1 MLKGQKNKIPVLVGT
16 GIVLSV
22 LLGSSFLAMG
32 MGGLLARWSSSEK
45 TPNTLSLNKEDANSV
60 VLPLVSLPPKQRSS
74 KLELIASGKKSR
86 DQYRA
91 RYLLASDLIELQQ
104 GEAALAWLEG
114 LELDYPVLA
123 SHIAFKRAQA
133 YEVMGE
139 QAQAEQAWKQLLSN
153 YQQQPV
159 AAEALLALG
168 KSNPE
173 YLNQAIS
180 QFPSHPRTHEIVRQR
195 LTEDPNQPALLLLLA
210 KHTPKAPGTDSIRNR
225 LVANYASVLTPQE
238 WEVIAQGYWQIGQY
252 KKASE
257 AYAKAPQT
265 PLSAYRVARG
275 LHLSGKKTE
284 ARTAYEQLI
293 TNFPDSKEIGLGL
306 KHLASLSKSTDA
318 LVYLDQIISKFP
330 EQAPEALLAKA
341 KILDRMESPQSAT
354 QARKSILTQYA
365 DSEVAAEYR
374 WQRAEEKAAEAN
386 FEQAW
391 QWAQPITTNNPDSS
405 LAPEAA
411 FWVGRWAAHL
421 GHQKEA
427 KAAFEHVLA
436 RYPESYYAWRSAHFL
451 GLDVGDFDTVR
462 WINPQVVRPQARP
475 IPPAGSDS
483 LKELYLLGQDLDAW
497 RIWQLE
503 LEDPQQPTV
512 AEQFTDGLIRLAIGD
527 HLKGINQIWSLKRR
541 EEPQEQEQW
550 QALRRESA
558 YWQALFPFPFL
569 KEIAYWSEQRK
580 LNPLL
585 VTGLIRQESRFE
597 TDIRSVAGATGLM
610 QLMPGTGKWVAQK
623 IDFNEYNLENP
634 NDNIKLG
641 TWYLDYT
648 HQQYNHNSLLAVA
661 SYNAGPG
668 NVAKWVEKYGFR
680 DPDTFIERI
689 PFPETKGYVEVV
701 FGNYWNYLRLYD
713 PSLAKKLRKYA
724 NHSQTLDLF
733 QKPGTDNGE
742 QGKVDQN

>member
-1 MLKGQKNKIPVLVGT
+1 MLKGQKNKIPMIAGT

-32 MGGLLARWSSSEK
+32 MGGLLARWSGSEK
-45 TPNTLSLNKEDANSV
+45 TPDALSLNREDANSV
-60 VLPLVSLPPKQRSS
+60 VLPLVSLPPQQRSS
-74 KLELIASGKKSR
+74 KLELIASGKESR
-86 DQYRA
+86 EQYRA
-91 RYLLASDLIELQQ
+91 RYLLASDLIELNQP
-104 GEAALAWLEG
+104 EKALTWLEG

-133 YEVMGE
+133 YEAMGE
-139 QAQAEQAWKQLLSN
+139 QASSEQAWKDILSN
-153 YQQQPV
+153 YQQQPI
-159 AAEALLALG
+159 AAEALFALG

-195 LTEDPNQPALLLLLA
+195 LKEDPNQPALLLLLA
-210 KHTPKAPGTDSIRNR
+210 KQTPKAPGMDSIRNR

-238 WEVIAQGYWQIGQY
+238 WEIIAQGYWETGQY
-252 KKASE
+252 KKASV
-257 AYAKAPQT
+257 AYTKAPKT
-265 PLSAYRVARG
+265 PTSAYRIARG
-275 LHLSGKKTE
+275 LHLSNNKTE
-284 ARTAYEQLI
+284 ARIAYKQLI
-293 TNFPDSKEIGLGL
+293 IDFPDAKENGLGL
-306 KHLASLSKSTDA
+306 KHLASLSQSKDA
-318 LVYLDQIISKFP
+318 LVYLDQVISKFR

-341 KILDRMESPQSAT
+341 KILDRMDSPESAT

-365 DSEVAAEYR
+365 DSEVAAKYR
-374 WQRAEEKAAEAN
+374 WQGAEEKAAEAN
-386 FEQAW
+386 FEEAW
-391 QWAQPITTNNPDSS
+391 QLAQPITTNNPDSS
-405 LAPEAA
+405 LAPEAG

-451 GLDVGDFDTVR
+451 GWDVGDFDTVR
-462 WINPQVVRPQARP
+462 RLKPQVVRPQARP
-475 IPPAGSDS
+475 LPPAGSDS

-497 RIWQLE
+497 RNWQVE
-503 LEDPQQPTV
+503 LKNPQELTV

-541 EEPQEQEQW
+541 EEPEEQEQW
-550 QALRRESA
+550 QALRGETA
-558 YWQALFPFPFL
+558 YWHALFPFPFL
-569 KEIAYWSEQRK
+569 KEIAYWSEQRE

-623 IDFNEYNLENP
+623 LDLKEYNLENP
-634 NDNIKLG
+634 NDNIRLG
-641 TWYLDYT
+641 TWYLDHT
-648 HQQYNHNSLLAVA
+648 HQQYNQNSLLAVA

-701 FGNYWNYLRLYD
+701 FGNYWNYLRLYE
-713 PSLAKKLRKYA
+713 PSIAKKLENHA
-724 NHSQTLDLF
+724 NHSQTLDLSEKSVIETKE
-733 QKPGTDNGE
+733 QETVDN
-742 QGKVDQN
+742 N